1 MLVRMM
7 ERGDYLSFP
16 EFAIIQVV
24 EFLNR
29 RHGAFFENE
38 TEDVIKVAF
47 PSSFQV
53 I

>member
-24 EFLNR
+24 EFLNQ

-38 TEDVIKVAF
+38 NEDVIKVAF